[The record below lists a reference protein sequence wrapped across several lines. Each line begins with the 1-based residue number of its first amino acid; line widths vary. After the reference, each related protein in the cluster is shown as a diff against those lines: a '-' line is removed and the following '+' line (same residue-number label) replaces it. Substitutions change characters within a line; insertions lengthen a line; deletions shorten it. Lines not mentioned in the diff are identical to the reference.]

1 MIRRRTVLAALG
13 ATAAASGLARSQEP
27 APTRAK
33 APTPSAKERIAI
45 LGTGKLGQ
53 ALARCWVRRGHAI
66 VFGSRTPEDPR
77 VKQVAQDIATA
88 VAGPRDALEPSAAA
102 HGTAPVVSV
111 VANREAIAQ
120 TDIALFALPWKAV
133 KDLVPTLGDLNGKI
147 IIDPMNAAL
156 TVVDGYPA
164 PPTELISLSEQL
176 QALAP
181 GAKVVKAFNTPTA
194 ANLLN
199 PARAG
204 GHVSIPLAGSD
215 IAAKSRVAALV
226 SEIGLEPVDTGPLVA
241 ARYIEAMFLVSVG
254 YVIYTKG
261 RFFEFHLVP
270 VKT

>member
-1 MIRRRTVLAALG
+1 VIRRRTVLAGLG
-13 ATAAASGLARSQEP
+13 ATVAASSLARAQAQGSVP
-27 APTRAK
+27 AQRA
-33 APTPSAKERIAI
+33 SERIAI

-53 ALARCWVRRGHAI
+53 ALARCWVRTGHPI
-66 VFGSRTPEDPR
+66 VFGSRTPDDER
-77 VKQVAQDIATA
+77 VKKVAQDIAAGSGDARDVSATS
-88 VAGPRDALEPSAAA
+88 AGPRSAAPA
-102 HGTAPVVSV
+102 VSV
-111 VANREAIAQ
+111 TTPRGAIAQ
-120 TDIALFALPWKAV
+120 ADIVLFALPWRAV

-156 TVVDGYPA
+156 TITDGYPA

-194 ANLLN
+194 ANMLN

-204 GHVSIPLAGSD
+204 GHVSIPLAGAD
-215 IAAKSRVAALV
+215 VAAKSRVAALV
-226 SEIGLEPVDTGPLVA
+226 SQIGLEPVDTGPLVA

-261 RFFEFHLVP
+261 KFFEFNLVP